1 MIDNYTREANERCFK
16 LAQSDVD
23 EVFRDIAATDAADAD
38 ADRWKKKL
46 NRIAAE
52 YVFSAR
58 FALIRLLDGNAA
70 QMNAQDAA
78 QMDAQGLSMNWKI
91 GSCPAPGTRRLR
103 AGRRSTRRR
112 AGI

>member
-23 EVFRDIAATDAADAD
+23 EVFRDIAATDADTD

-78 QMDAQGLSMNWKI
+78 KMEAQG
-91 GSCPAPGTRRLR
+91 PGARRLR